1 METMDEVALY
11 VLYGFRD
18 DITIDLETADFEWL
32 ETHCDGAVYARA
44 RKDLPVGYWRRQ
56 AFAIEIIDSRIVSR
70 LDNRARLAKHGAAV
84 VAKRSGDK
92 ISVQPGESIR
102 LSG

>member
-1 METMDEVALY
+1 METTDEVALH

-18 DITIDLETADFEWL
+18 DITIDLETADFEWF
-32 ETHCDGAVYARA
+32 ETHCDGAVYART

-70 LDNRARLAKHGAAV
+70 LDNRAQLAKHGAAV
-84 VAKRSGDK
+84 VAKRRGDR
-92 ISVQPGESIR
+92 IAVQPGGSIQI
-102 LSG
+102 SG